1 VFLVTWKDFEH
12 QKDTWE
18 TFDNVVESYPG
29 LLEDYYK
36 KNLNV
41 ETDGRFK
48 NGNKRKVSKK

>member
-1 VFLVTWKDFEH
+1 MFLVTWKDFEH